1 MNIFFK
7 EIDKTNYEA
16 CVLLKVSEGQK
27 RFVASNA
34 YSLVQAAYEDNLY
47 PLAIYDDD
55 EMIGFILYDYDEEL
69 KGWSF
74 SRFMIDIK
82 HQNKGYGTKALE
94 KFLAFFHEK
103 YPSQCIYTSAENDNA
118 VAIRLYEQLGFEQ
131 KNTFSYTVGDVT
143 YTEIRMQKT
152 KWE

>member
-16 CVLLKVSEGQK
+16 CVLLKVAEGQK

-47 PLAIYDDD
+47 PLAVYDDE

-82 HQNKGYGTKALE
+82 HQNKG
-94 KFLAFFHEK
+94 
-103 YPSQCIYTSAENDNA
+103 
-118 VAIRLYEQLGFEQ
+118 
-131 KNTFSYTVGDVT
+131 
-143 YTEIRMQKT
+143 
-152 KWE
+152 

>member
-1 MNIFFK
+1 MNIFLK
-7 EIDKTNYEA
+7 KIDKTNYEA
-16 CVLLKVSEGQK
+16 CVLLKVAEGQK
-27 RFVASNA
+27 HFVASNA

-47 PLAIYDDD
+47 PLAVYDDE

-82 HQNKGYGTKALE
+82 HQNKGYGAKALG

-103 YPSQCIYTSAENDNA
+103 HPSQCIYTSAETDNA
-118 VAIRLYEQLGFEQ
+118 VAIRLYEQFGFEQ
-131 KNTFSYTVGDVT
+131 KNTFSYSVGDVT